1 MRAEIIQIG
10 NSRGLRL
17 PKYLLAQCGF
27 DKEVDIKVEAGCLIV
42 KPHHKLREGW
52 LIAFQTMYEHHD
64 DQLVDQAYN
73 IDIQDDED
81 WQW

>member
-17 PKYLLAQCGF
+17 PKCILAQCRF
-27 DKEVDIKVEAGCLIV
+27 NKEVDIEVKAGCLII
-42 KPHHKLREGW
+42 KPHHKLRENW
-52 LIAFQTMYEHHD
+52 SEVFQAMHEQRD
-64 DQLVDQAYN
+64 DQLLDQVYN
-73 IDIQDDED
+73 IDIQDGEN